1 MGLLDRLR
9 SLLGSDDGQTRRR
22 QGGSANVTVEHE
34 PDTASEAAVKGTGE
48 ADDNAADGAD
58 AAAAAEASST
68 VGSQGDAAE
77 PEGAAEDGDGSAEP
91 EGPTD
96 DGDGSA
102 EPEEGEPGESDSDE
116 PVDSINGIGPTYAE
130 RLEAAGIETV
140 GDLAAADPGTVAEA
154 AEAAESRA
162 TDWVEQARVR

>member
-1 MGLLDRLR
+1 MGLLDKLR

-34 PDTASEAAVKGTGE
+34 PDTASEAAVKGTGQPE
-48 ADDNAADGAD
+48 DHTADGAD
-58 AAAAAEASST
+58 AEAAAEAGST
-68 VGSQGDAAE
+68 AGSQEEAAE
-77 PEGAAEDGDGSAEP
+77 PEGTPEGDDESAEQ
-91 EGPTD
+91 D
-96 DGDGSA
+96 K
-102 EPEEGEPGESDSDE
+102 GEPGESDSDE

-130 RLEAAGIETV
+130 RLEAADIETV

-162 TDWVEQARVR
+162 TDWVEQARTR